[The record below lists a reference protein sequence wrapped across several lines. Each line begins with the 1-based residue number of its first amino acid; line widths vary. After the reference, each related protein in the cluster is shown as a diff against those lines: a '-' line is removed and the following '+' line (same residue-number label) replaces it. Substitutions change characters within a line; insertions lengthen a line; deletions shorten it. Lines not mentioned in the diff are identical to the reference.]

1 MYLVVEEAVE
11 GEDEDTLQRVAD
23 GEEIHEDEL
32 SGVVADVDET
42 QTPDINL
49 VEFFCLVIF
58 AWLCF
63 VQAFLSSVRQE
74 VF

>member
-23 GEEIHEDEL
+23 GEEVHEDEL

-42 QTPDINL
+42 QTPREAEKNDEHDRAL
-49 VEFFCLVIF
+49 DP
-58 AWLCF
+58 
-63 VQAFLSSVRQE
+63 RPTTPTRRR
-74 VF
+74 